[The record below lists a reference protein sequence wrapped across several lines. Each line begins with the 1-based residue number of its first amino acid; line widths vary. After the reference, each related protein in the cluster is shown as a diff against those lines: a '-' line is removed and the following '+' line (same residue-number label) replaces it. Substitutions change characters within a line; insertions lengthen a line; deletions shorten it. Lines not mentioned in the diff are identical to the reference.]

1 MKMVP
6 SVIAVVRTMDNTI
19 LMLKRVDTDRSYPG
33 KWCFPGGRID
43 DGERAEQAVL
53 RELQEETGIV
63 ESDMID
69 FYLMGQEESPLPV
82 RDIIY
87 QISIFSVLVSDNVKI
102 ILSLE
107 EHSEFKL
114 LTPEEAISL
123 DVAGPISENIIRSM
137 LSGS

>member
-1 MKMVP
+1 MVP